1 MKKCIV
7 ILFALISTGLSYGQI
22 VSTSAGGNWSAPA
35 TWVGGVVPTANTD
48 VIIKGTVLHSN
59 KKDAC
64 RNLTINVGAVLT
76 TLSPQMNGWPLNI
89 HGNLVNKGTIK
100 NNDAG
105 NWLQIA
111 IYRDFVNDGKCVNYG
126 IVFKGESDQTI
137 SGTKPVGP
145 YYINMQKEN
154 SLIAGSDLVFQGVTL
169 LFYKKNKFVV
179 EPGKTVTLSY
189 SGTHKRIDFYMPKD
203 NLALDVHF
211 TGGGKV
217 IVKGKYDVSQAVFEG
232 VKLVKE

>member
-1 MKKCIV
+1 MKKSIV
-7 ILFALISTGLSYGQI
+7 LLFALISAGLSYGQI
-22 VSTSAGGNWSAPA
+22 VSTSAGGNWSKPA
-35 TWVGGVVPTANTD
+35 TWVGGVVPNANTD

-111 IYRDFVNDGKCVNYG
+111 IYRDFVNDGKCVNWG
-126 IVFKGESDQTI
+126 VHFKGESDQTI
-137 SGTKPVGP
+137 SGTKPFGP
-145 YYINMQKEN
+145 YFIQMQNEN
-154 SLIAGSDLVFQGVTL
+154 SLIAGSDLAFQGVTF
-169 LFYKKNKFVV
+169 LFYKKNKFIVK
-179 EPGKTVTLSY
+179 PDKTVTLSY
-189 SGTHKRIDFYMPKD
+189 SDTHKRIDFYMPKD
-203 NLALDVHF
+203 NSALDVHF

>member
-1 MKKCIV
+1 MKKLILLIV
-7 ILFALISTGLSYGQI
+7 AFVSAGLSYGQI

-35 TWVGGVVPTANTD
+35 TWVGGVVPNANTD
-48 VIIKGTVLHSN
+48 VIIKGTVLHNN

-64 RNLTINVGAVLT
+64 RNLTIQKGAVLT
-76 TLSPQMNGWPLNI
+76 TLSPQVNGWPLNI

-105 NWLQIA
+105 NWLQIT
-111 IYRDFVNDGKCVNYG
+111 IYKNFVNDGKCVNYG
-126 IVFKGESDQTI
+126 IGFKGESDQTI
-137 SGTKPVGP
+137 SGTKPLGP

-154 SLIAGSDLVFQGVTL
+154 SLIAGSDLIFQGVTF

-189 SGTHKRIDFYMPKD
+189 SDTHKRGEFMPPD
-203 NLALDVHF
+203 NTALSVHF

-217 IVKGKYDVSQAVFEG
+217 VVKGKYDVSQAVFEG

>member
-1 MKKCIV
+1 MKKWIAL
-7 ILFALISTGLSYGQI
+7 LFALISAGLSYGQI
-22 VSTSAGGNWSAPA
+22 VSTSTGGNWSKPS
-35 TWVGGVVPTANTD
+35 TWMGGVVPNANTD
-48 VIIKGTVLHSN
+48 VIIKGTVVHSN

-64 RNLTINVGAVLT
+64 RNLTIDEGAVLT

-89 HGNLVNKGTIK
+89 HGNLVNKGTLK

-105 NWLQIA
+105 NWLQIN
-111 IYRDFVNDGKCVNYG
+111 IYKNFVNDGKCVNYG

-137 SGTKPVGP
+137 SGTNPFGP

-179 EPGKTVTLSY
+179 KPDKTVTLSY
-189 SGTHKRIDFYMPKD
+189 SDTHKRKEFMPPD
-203 NLALDVHF
+203 NTALDVHF
-211 TGGGKV
+211 T
-217 IVKGKYDVSQAVFEG
+217 
-232 VKLVKE
+232 